1 MPGLGTPARS
11 VTVASLCHRGPG
23 EERARGAGEGTHT
36 GPTHRRHKRTRC
48 RPRSAPRR
56 HASEPPRSG
65 WRRGTPRAPPRG
77 RPARRRLSRRGPPVA
92 PLGEASP
99 APSAR
104 RGAAGTRWRAGQGPP
119 LPAGRRKGR
128 AAAAAGSHGPQE
140 EGAGGPRGAAGGHFR
155 RGEAEGVPDRLPQA
169 EGGAEEGGAGGDQA
183 EAEGGAEEDEGGDEA
198 DELEHL
204 VTSRTESV
212 NIDHPNHI
220 VTVTTISDL
229 DLSGARQLGLTTPV
243 RENDGSEEKKGE
255 EVVNKPVRTMPKKA
269 RNPFLSEKIS
279 SLTATLHMHSRK
291 KTKGKRSQCGQGPR
305 KKVQKSS
312 TGRTTKTQRRRLTG
326 KMGRDQD

>member
-1 MPGLGTPARS
+1 Q
-11 VTVASLCHRGPG
+11 
-23 EERARGAGEGTHT
+23 
-36 GPTHRRHKRTRC
+36 
-48 RPRSAPRR
+48 
-56 HASEPPRSG
+56 
-65 WRRGTPRAPPRG
+65 RRGTAMG
-77 RPARRRLSRRGPPVA
+77 RKKKKGPGGREGRLVVTFDEERRRG
-92 PLGEASP
+92 G
-99 APSAR
+99 
-104 RGAAGTRWRAGQGPP
+104 RAGPGGEGKGDNPWEY
-119 LPAGRRKGR
+119 LTGFHKRKVERRK
-128 AAAAAGSHGPQE
+128 AALEEIKRKLKEEQRKMKEERHQE
-140 EGAGGPRGAAGGHFR
+140 YLKMLSERE
-155 RGEAEGVPDRLPQA
+155 EAL
-169 EGGAEEGGAGGDQA
+169 
-183 EAEGGAEEDEGGDEA
+183 DEA

-243 RENDGSEEKKGE
+243 GKSVGSEEEQGE
-255 EVVNKPVRTMPKKA
+255 EVVNKPVRTMPKKS

-291 KTKGKRSQCGQGPR
+291 KKGKRPQRGQGPR
-305 KKVQKSS
+305 KKIQKSS